1 MHHVD
6 AVGDLFALTA
16 AVFWAGYMVTTER
29 VRMEMDTLTFN
40 VVAVTASALTLLL
53 VCMAMRIPL
62 TGYSTRTWMALLA
75 LALVS
80 QVASYYALVYALGH
94 LPATVTSV
102 SILGQ
107 VPLTALLAAAFLAEP
122 LTLAQLAGGA
132 VVLAGIYVVTR
143 T

>member
-1 MHHVD
+1 
-6 AVGDLFALTA
+6 
-16 AVFWAGYMVTTER
+16 
-29 VRMEMDTLTFN
+29 MDTLTFN
-40 VVAVTASALTLLL
+40 VVAVTASALTLLMIC
-53 VCMAMRIPL
+53 VVMGIPL
-62 TGYSTRTWMALLA
+62 RGYSAQTWLALVG

-102 SILGQ
+102 SILSQ
-107 VPLTALLAAAFLAEP
+107 VPMTALLAAAFLSEP
-122 LTLAQLAGGA
+122 LTSAQIVGGG